1 MADPTMTGTMQLPPD
16 STEDPRGF
24 GGTPDPEPMEDA
36 DGNIPATEAEQLDY
50 DLLTVRARKVMFGKG
65 KNKILKMLGTS
76 EAPAQAIG
84 KVGSMLVK
92 SLMTSAKESG
102 REISG
107 DVAINAG
114 GEIANDLNDLG
125 KANGV
130 FVYDDPESEKS
141 ELADAM
147 LWGVKY
153 YGDGMLAANEIS
165 PEMQKLAQD
174 EVEEGL
180 TEEQGREPRKTPIAE
195 GVAQAVGNAS
205 PAGPGQGLNMAPD
218 IPDNPR
224 SSMGQNPA
232 GVVGGRMMP
241 GGA

>member
-50 DLLTVRARKVMFGKG
+50 DLLTVRARKMMFGKG

-130 FVYDDPESEKS
+130 FVYDDEESEKS
-141 ELADAM
+141 ELADAL

-153 YGDGMLAANEIS
+153 YGDGMLAAGERLRKAS
-165 PEMQKLAQD
+165 PRSRAVSPGKHRSRKAWPRLLETPRRPVLVK
-174 EVEEGL
+174 VL
-180 TEEQGREPRKTPIAE
+180 TWPLIFRTIQGPRWDKTP
-195 GVAQAVGNAS
+195 
-205 PAGPGQGLNMAPD
+205 PAL
-218 IPDNPR
+218 
-224 SSMGQNPA
+224 S
-232 GVVGGRMMP
+232 VVE
-241 GGA
+241 